1 MSDDLQHQN
10 LWSETVTPARLWRL
24 TLRVIRRFSSR
35 RGLLL
40 AGGVAYN
47 TLLSLIPLMAVLL
60 SALSLVVGNT
70 DALIGMVSRE
80 LEHFL
85 PGQAEIVVIEVQ
97 SLMGETQILGG
108 VGLLVLLFFSSFT
121 FRMFEESMAVI
132 FDSTRKKRAFWVSA
146 LMPYAYVFFFG
157 IILLLMVGLS
167 VVLQMA
173 DVPGISGLILYL
185 FTFAIQVFFFA
196 SLYYFMPVAVV
207 PYRRSLVGGLVV
219 AFLWELVRTVL
230 GWYFLKVSL
239 VNSIY
244 GSLATV
250 VVAILSLEVAAI
262 ILLLGACVIAEL
274 QRSEDLGLLWYEE
287 PPLIEE

>member
-1 MSDDLQHQN
+1 MSDDLRHQN

-70 DALIGMVSRE
+70 DTLIGLVSRE

-146 LMPYAYVFFFG
+146 LIPYVYVFFFG

-196 SLYYFMPVAVV
+196 SLYYYMPVAVV
-207 PYRRSLVGGLVV
+207 PYKRSLAGGLVV

-230 GWYFLKVSL
+230 AWYFLKVSL